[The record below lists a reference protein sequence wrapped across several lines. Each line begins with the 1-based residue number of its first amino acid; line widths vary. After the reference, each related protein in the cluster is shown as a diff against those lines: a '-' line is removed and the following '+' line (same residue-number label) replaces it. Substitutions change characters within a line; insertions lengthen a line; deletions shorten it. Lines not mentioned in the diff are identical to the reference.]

1 MFTRCLNCKE
11 WIYILEKNIEDIDAG
26 EELLLDRKKQ
36 SKAWTVFQGLF
47 AMFALVFGLVLLNT
61 PGVKIIDGL
70 TMLILSLFPMIM
82 FMGYR
87 QKADLYDLLLKL
99 NRINAKKT
107 HTVKKK
113 PTKKK
118 EKESD

>member
-1 MFTRCLNCKE
+1 MVLDRK
-11 WIYILEKNIEDIDAG
+11 IDDIDAG

-99 NRINAKKT
+99 NRLNTKKT
-107 HTVKKK
+107 HTAKKK